1 LQALVRQQQG
11 DEFFEIISHLPKVII
26 TMLLSLQSCGQLP
39 LRLQYI
45 VPINDFPKKN
55 RMFQTRDLISEQ

>member
-11 DEFFEIISHLPKVII
+11 DEFLEIISHLPKVII
-26 TMLLSLQSCGQLP
+26 TMLLSLQSCGQLL

-45 VPINDFPKKN
+45 VPINDFPKKTEG
-55 RMFQTRDLISEQ
+55 FKQGI